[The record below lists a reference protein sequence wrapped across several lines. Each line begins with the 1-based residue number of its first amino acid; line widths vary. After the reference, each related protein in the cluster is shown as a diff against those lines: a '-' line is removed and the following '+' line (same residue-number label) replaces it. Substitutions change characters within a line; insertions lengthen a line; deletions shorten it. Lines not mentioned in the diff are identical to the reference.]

1 MAAAHSPISA
11 EHEAERQELQAVL
24 QSGIL
29 DRAPNLRRFLEYVA
43 EQHFAGTTD
52 QVKEYSIAVQALH
65 RLEQFD
71 PQSDTIV
78 RVTAH
83 TLRKKLEQYYAK
95 EGADHIIQ
103 IRLPAGKYLLQF
115 EHKEQASMLNA
126 DPVELVPA
134 LTAPTRSMLGS
145 QRPAKL
151 IWAAL
156 GTAGAVL
163 VLLGIT
169 YWMHR
174 QQKANGLLP
183 AAQPG
188 SNQESAEAAAAS
200 RVDSVRIRF
209 GATTR
214 PYVDVAGQIWQSD
227 QYCKGGATFSHPN
240 HEIQG
245 TDDPALFEEG
255 REGKF
260 QCRIPVPPRTYQ
272 LQLLFAD
279 TGGDKEAARQVDV
292 SINNETVAALD
303 IVDEASG
310 DNIVVGKVY
319 GGIHPMSDGTI
330 HLDFTSEG
338 SFVNA
343 AELTPTE
350 SDAGLPMRMLA
361 GPAVFHEENGNT
373 WLPERFF
380 QGGRRTFHTSNV
392 REAESSRLFEWARY
406 GHFHYFIPVIAG
418 KVYRVRLY
426 FSEGWFGSSNG
437 GPGGVGS
444 RVFDVYCN
452 GTTLLKGFDILED
465 QKNGWVVKTF
475 NHVKPTAHGM
485 LEIYFTPV
493 KNYPLINAIEIEPEG

>member
-1 MAAAHSPISA
+1 
-11 EHEAERQELQAVL
+11 
-24 QSGIL
+24 
-29 DRAPNLRRFLEYVA
+29 
-43 EQHFAGTTD
+43 
-52 QVKEYSIAVQALH
+52 
-65 RLEQFD
+65 
-71 PQSDTIV
+71 
-78 RVTAH
+78 
-83 TLRKKLEQYYAK
+83 
-95 EGADHIIQ
+95 
-103 IRLPAGKYLLQF
+103 
-115 EHKEQASMLNA
+115 
-126 DPVELVPA
+126 
-134 LTAPTRSMLGS
+134 
-145 QRPAKL
+145 
-151 IWAAL
+151 
-156 GTAGAVL
+156 
-163 VLLGIT
+163 
-169 YWMHR
+169 
-174 QQKANGLLP
+174 
-183 AAQPG
+183 
-188 SNQESAEAAAAS
+188 
-200 RVDSVRIRF
+200 
-209 GATTR
+209 
-214 PYVDVAGQIWQSD
+214 
-227 QYCKGGATFSHPN
+227 
-240 HEIQG
+240 
-245 TDDPALFEEG
+245 
-255 REGKF
+255 
-260 QCRIPVPPRTYQ
+260 
-272 LQLLFAD
+272 
-279 TGGDKEAARQVDV
+279 
-292 SINNETVAALD
+292 
-303 IVDEASG
+303 VDEAGG

-406 GHFHYFIPVIAG
+406 GHFHYFIPVVAG
-418 KVYRVRLY
+418 KTYRVQLY
-426 FSEGWFGSSNG
+426 FSERWFGSSNG